1 MRLSRVGNYTLET
14 VMFKLR
20 HNLAKAGGWVA
31 TLGVTAAVGFAG
43 VSYESTP
50 VHLVEESGTVSFS
63 SNSISSGSVSKISNA
78 KNSGAKQA
86 TVSTSPT
93 ASAGPRIGAL
103 NLPSESSRR
112 GVCQAL
118 NEYPKASN
126 DSLSF
131 RSNVISGICQPFVK
145 YKRADL
151 DRCGDTKSDPYL
163 SKFTW
168 PSRLEMSK
176 RGKANVYTDAA
187 YQGQLAQLLS
197 RAGELRDQ
205 ATNLCCGPDDV
216 KCRESMEAVQFNV
229 CKPVDDPNQ
238 PDPCVFGGTYRM
250 PGSGYDS
257 IFRAISRQRGSGV
270 ASDLRAIANRNLSA
284 SRRPAS
290 DEAGIVSGAITL
302 TSYISTETGSQ
313 SMEPVILHELGHA
326 CSMIKMENASI
337 DGRTPDAMK
346 KAFRAAQWLDSAKK
360 RCDPDFKIPEAVDDF
375 WESIGET
382 RELSSCL
389 KDLATLNQKK
399 LIDKPCNGLCPGHYL
414 EESVGIA
421 FSLLLGDLSGGPS
434 AVFPN
439 TCDHV
444 RDGQHPMVSDV
455 AECLLQ
461 NSPRFRSRMG
471 QAYGC
476 ESRAA
481 LPPPV
486 ATAPVAKSSL

>member
-1 MRLSRVGNYTLET
+1 MSRKGAELAGAIATKHDGFYTKQT
-14 VMFKLR
+14 VMFKIQ

-31 TLGVTAAVGFAG
+31 TFAMTAGIGSYGAKLDFNLN
-43 VSYESTP
+43 VSRE
-50 VHLVEESGTVSFS
+50 TVSEQTKPAS
-63 SNSISSGSVSKISNA
+63 ASAS
-78 KNSGAKQA
+78 
-86 TVSTSPT
+86 STSPKG
-93 ASAGPRIGAL
+93 SRLGAYK
-103 NLPSESSRR
+103 LPSESSRV
-112 GVCQAL
+112 GVCNAL
-118 NEYPKASN
+118 REYPKTSTDA
-126 DSLSF
+126 LSF
-131 RSNVISGICQPFVK
+131 HANIISSICQPFVK
-145 YKRADL
+145 YQRSDL
-151 DRCGDTKSDPYL
+151 DRCGDQKADPYL

-168 PSRLEMSK
+168 PSRLEMSR
-176 RGKANVYTDAA
+176 RGKANVFTDSA

-197 RAGELRDQ
+197 RASELRDQ
-205 ATNLCCGPDDV
+205 ATDLCCAPGDS
-216 KCRESMEAVQFNV
+216 KCRDGMNAVTFTV
-229 CKPVDDPNQ
+229 CKPQSDPNL
-238 PDPCVFGGTYRM
+238 PDPCVFGGSYKM

-257 IFRAISRQRGSGV
+257 IFRAIARQRGSGT
-270 ASDLRAIANRNLSA
+270 ANELRAIANRNLSM
-284 SRRPAS
+284 REPAS
-290 DEAGIVSGAITL
+290 LENSDVGPQSGSITL

-326 CSMIKMENASI
+326 CSMVKMQAASI
-337 DGRTPDAMK
+337 DGSTPESMK
-346 KAFRAAQWLDSAKK
+346 KAVRAAQWLDSAKK
-360 RCDPDFKIPEAVDDF
+360 RCDPNFKFPEAVDDF

-455 AECLLQ
+455 TECLLQ
-461 NSPRFRSRMG
+461 NSARFRSRMG

-476 ESRAA
+476 DSHMA
-481 LPPPV
+481 LR
-486 ATAPVAKSSL
+486 TAEKITKTSL